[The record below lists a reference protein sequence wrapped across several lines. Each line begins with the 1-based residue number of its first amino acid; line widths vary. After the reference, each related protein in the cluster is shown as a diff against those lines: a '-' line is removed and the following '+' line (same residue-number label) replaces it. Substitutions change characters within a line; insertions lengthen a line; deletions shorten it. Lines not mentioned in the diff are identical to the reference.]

1 MYKLSTNARKLNGT
15 NLNLNMIQRWKIYGC
30 EDFGLKLLIIF
41 IVRGCSNQSYRDPNI
56 ESIDSEN
63 LILLINIKYD
73 FNFTFI
79 RINKNWNKV
88 LGLISFTMIL
98 IISSLFFCISRFF
111 FSFVNKNKQIL
122 QIPTAVDR
130 RNLYF
135 NVIVNREGNQTVT
148 VEGAGVNAT
157 LIQADIAQMNGYV
170 HIIDRVL
177 GVPFATVYDKLRT
190 DPMLK

>member
-1 MYKLSTNARKLNGT
+1 MKCVGSFEHLMYKLSTNARKLNGT

-79 RINKNWNKV
+79 RINENWNKV
-88 LGLISFTMIL
+88 LGLKYHL
-98 IISSLFFCISRFF
+98 
-111 FSFVNKNKQIL
+111 
-122 QIPTAVDR
+122 P
-130 RNLYF
+130 
-135 NVIVNREGNQTVT
+135 
-148 VEGAGVNAT
+148 
-157 LIQADIAQMNGYV
+157 
-170 HIIDRVL
+170 
-177 GVPFATVYDKLRT
+177 
-190 DPMLK
+190 

>member
-98 IISSLFFCISRFF
+98 IISSLFFCFSRFF
-111 FSFVNKNKQIL
+111 FCFPSSTTTNRFSKFPPQW
-122 QIPTAVDR
+122 
-130 RNLYF
+130 
-135 NVIVNREGNQTVT
+135 IVE
-148 VEGAGVNAT
+148 
-157 LIQADIAQMNGYV
+157 ICISM
-170 HIIDRVL
+170 
-177 GVPFATVYDKLRT
+177 
-190 DPMLK
+190 